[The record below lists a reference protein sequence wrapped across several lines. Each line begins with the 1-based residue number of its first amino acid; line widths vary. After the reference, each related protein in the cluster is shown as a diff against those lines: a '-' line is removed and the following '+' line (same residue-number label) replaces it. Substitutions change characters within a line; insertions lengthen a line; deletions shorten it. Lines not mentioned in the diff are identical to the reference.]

1 VVGCSGSYPGPDSAA
16 SCYLLQAEHE
26 GRTYSLVIDM
36 GNGALGALQ
45 RYLDLADVD
54 AVALSHLHVDHCIDL
69 TSYHVVRTY
78 RPDGQL
84 HQLPVYGPPGTSE
97 RIAAA
102 SGFADQL
109 GVDEVFDFVDWVEN
123 QPVQMGPFTL
133 TPTQVAHPVET
144 YAMRIE
150 QGGKVFVYSGD
161 SGPSA
166 TLVEVAKGADLFL
179 CEASFVEGRANPVDL
194 HLTGR
199 EAAQHASRAD
209 VRRLL
214 LTHIPPW
221 HDSQRVLAEA
231 EPEFPGRV
239 ELVVPGA
246 TYTV

>member
-1 VVGCSGSYPGPDSAA
+1 MVGCSGSYPGPDSAA

-26 GRTYSLVIDM
+26 GRTYSLVVDM

-45 RYLDLADVD
+45 RHLDLADVD

-78 RPDGQL
+78 CPGGRLPR
-84 HQLPVYGPPGTSE
+84 LPVYGPPGTSE

-123 QPVQMGPFTL
+123 QPVRMGPFTV

-150 QGGKVFVYSGD
+150 HAGKVLVYSGD

-179 CEASFVEGRANPVDL
+179 CEASFVEGPANPVDL

-209 VRRLL
+209 VSRLL

-221 HDSQRVLAEA
+221 HDPRRVLAEA

-239 ELVVPGA
+239 ELVVCGA